1 MFKYL
6 ENFKNMK
13 FIQETINMEHIKTHY
28 YGSHSTI
35 NPNGI
40 VALGP
45 LVN

>member
-1 MFKYL
+1 MKYQ
-6 ENFKNMK
+6 N
-13 FIQETINMEHIKTHY
+13 IQLSNKQLDENMEHIKTHY

-45 LVN
+45 LVS

>member
-1 MFKYL
+1 
-6 ENFKNMK
+6 MK
-13 FIQETINMEHIKTHY
+13 SIQETINMGHIKTHY
-28 YGSHSTI
+28 YGSHGTI